1 MNKSLEKEIEKYK
14 ELLEKEMINQD
25 EFETIREK
33 LIKKYQS

>member
-14 ELLEKEMINQD
+14 ELLEKEMIKQE
-25 EFETIREK
+25 EFEAIRDK